1 MPKKKTKKR
10 SYEKVRFEIDPYNRL
25 IFSEKSKIGVP
36 RFRYA
41 LDGYF
46 KTDKNNN
53 LSYHIKAPTPQG
65 ACIPHQI
72 KLRGKWSL
80 TDDHNLQLTLNKWG
94 RQTLG
99 DKLTLQGKILDIRK
113 NSLLFSVTTK
123 TKENTQSTY
132 ILKLAGAWQAD
143 KNNRIIFKA
152 KRSRGKHDILTF
164 KGAWEINKQ
173 HQIIYNYKKSQL
185 IRKQKSLNTLTFKGY
200 WDIQDK
206 TRR

>member
-1 MPKKKTKKR
+1 M
-10 SYEKVRFEIDPYNRL
+10 
-25 IFSEKSKIGVP
+25 
-36 RFRYA
+36 
-41 LDGYF
+41 
-46 KTDKNNN
+46 
-53 LSYHIKAPTPQG
+53 QG
-65 ACIPHQI
+65 
-72 KLRGKWSL
+72 R
-80 TDDHNLQLTLNKWG
+80 
-94 RQTLG
+94 
-99 DKLTLQGKILDIRK
+99 ILDVRK
-113 NSLLFSVTTK
+113 NSLLFSVSTK

-132 ILKLAGAWQAD
+132 ILKLAGAWQTD

-173 HQIIYNYKKSQL
+173 HQIIYKYKKSQL